1 MDTFL
6 SQYNKSSPI
15 GNRQAL
21 NFLFAT
27 CLQNCCKLLALC
39 LVIFALPIAAE
50 SYSQKKVIPSFSAE
64 YFIEFKPGNYRQQK
78 TGSIDNLI
86 QKIEQTTAGHQIKLV
101 GYSQSQTS
109 FASKSLALRRADV
122 VKKALVNHGIAAQQI
137 KIYSEY
143 ENFKSEGELLHGVLA
158 IVTPIASDDVLLK
171 TNTGPKN
178 NLSNNNTIGFVAF
191 LPAVYDREIPGEI
204 NKILPKLN
212 QLPTTAKITI
222 VGISQSKTSLATKKL
237 AQYRAQV
244 VADSLI
250 ASGIAKERLLLDA
263 EITNFIENNYL
274 THGVRILAEIDSSPA
289 TQKINLH
296 PKTPTQNKPTE
307 KQQALNNII
316 KQLDPSLDTSSKS
329 ATGLCRELHI
339 ETGSLKKNI
348 QREISECGYLMGE
361 WNFGTEEEYI
371 DWLIPVAYRVDAEN
385 GILSVLKIIETNYQI
400 RAHVHQMDMSID
412 FLPSIKRDKG
422 Q

>member
-39 LVIFALPIAAE
+39 LVIFALPIVAE
-50 SYSQKKVIPSFSAE
+50 SSPQTKVNPSFSAE
-64 YFIEFKPGNYRQQK
+64 YFIEFQPGNYHQCK

-86 QKIEQTTAGHQIKLV
+86 QKIEKTTAEHQIKLV

-109 FASKSLALRRADV
+109 FASKSLALQRADV

-158 IVTPIASDDVLLK
+158 IVTPISSDAVVLK
-171 TNTGPKN
+171 TNTGPKK
-178 NLSNNNTIGFVAF
+178 NLSNNNKTIGFIAF
-191 LPAVYDREIPGEI
+191 LPAVYDREISGEI

-212 QLPTTAKITI
+212 QLPATAKIKI
-222 VGISQSKTSLATKKL
+222 IGISQSKTSLATKKL
-237 AQYRAQV
+237 AQQRAQV
-244 VADSLI
+244 VVDSLV

-274 THGVRILAEIDSSPA
+274 THGVRIFAEIGSSTA
-289 TQKINLH
+289 IQTVNLN
-296 PKTPTQNKPTE
+296 PKTPTKNKPTE

-329 ATGLCRELHI
+329 ATDLCTELHI

-361 WNFGTEEEYI
+361 WNFGTEDEYI
-371 DWLIPVAYRVDAEN
+371 DWLIPVAYRVDAEK
-385 GILSVLKIIETNYQI
+385 GILEILTILEKNYQI

-422 Q
+422 